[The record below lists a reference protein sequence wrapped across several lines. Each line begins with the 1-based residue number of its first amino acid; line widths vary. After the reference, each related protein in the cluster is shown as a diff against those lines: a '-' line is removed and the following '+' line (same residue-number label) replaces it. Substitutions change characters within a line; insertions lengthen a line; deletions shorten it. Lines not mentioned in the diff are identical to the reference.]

1 MPTPDPLIDQ
11 ETVREI
17 ESYYAKK
24 RLRDQARAGKA
35 SDDRHAA
42 IAWQSLAKPAQSGV
56 ESRRSSV
63 SNIGFVV

>member
-1 MPTPDPLIDQ
+1 MWKSSTGSGLRAPKSSGENAAPDPLIDE

-35 SDDRHAA
+35 STNGT
-42 IAWQSLAKPAQSGV
+42 PP
-56 ESRRSSV
+56 
-63 SNIGFVV
+63 